1 MPRSDDY
8 LDQLLR
14 YLGIGGFAGRTVHFL
29 LLHVAKVGLILLVA
43 LVVGRV
49 GSHLVRRSL
58 RGLAARSPLHG
69 ATPRAEQRA
78 ETLGGVIAGLTR
90 AVVWV
95 MATLLAI
102 GELGFNLAPFL
113 ATASV
118 VGVAVGFGAQSLVR
132 DFLAGFFILVE
143 DQYGVGD
150 TVTVLDVT
158 GIVEAINLR
167 VTRMRGTDGTVW
179 FVPNGEIRKVG
190 NAAKEWS
197 IALVDVPMTLETDL
211 AAATSAISEEVA
223 SFASDQEWASSLL
236 EAPEV
241 LGVEAMA
248 ADSFTIRVSA
258 RTLPGARAAV
268 ARELRRRIGA
278 RLVADR
284 SARVGEESQA
294 GTEGG

>member
-14 YLGIGGFAGRTVHFL
+14 YLGIGGFAGRTVHFF
-29 LLHVAKVGLILLVA
+29 LLHVAKVAMILLVA
-43 LVVGRV
+43 LVLARV

-58 RGLAARSPLHG
+58 RGLAARSPLHAG
-69 ATPRAEQRA
+69 SPRAEQRA
-78 ETLGGVIAGLTR
+78 ETMGGVIAGLTR
-90 AVVWV
+90 AAIWVV
-95 MATLLAI
+95 ATLLAI

-150 TVTVLDVT
+150 TVTAVDVT
-158 GIVEAINLR
+158 GTIEAINLR
-167 VTRMRGTDGTVW
+167 VTRMRAADGTVW

-190 NAAKEWS
+190 NAAKEYA
-197 IALVDVPMTLETDL
+197 IALVDVPIALETDL
-211 AAATSAISEEVA
+211 VAATSAIAEEVA
-223 SFASDQEWASSLL
+223 SFASDQDWAASLL

-248 ADSFTIRVSA
+248 TDSFTVRVCA
-258 RTLPGARAAV
+258 RTLPGARAPV
-268 ARELRRRIGA
+268 ARELRARIGA
-278 RLVADR
+278 RLGAER
-284 SARVGEESQA
+284 SAGVGEEAQA
-294 GTEGG
+294 RPEGG